1 MSASWAIQIAE
12 SFLAATTAFRVNFH
26 MKSMTGFGRATASLG
41 AHTLTA
47 QVSSVNRKTLDL
59 TVSLPEEW
67 ESLEPQINDLVR
79 KYAVRGKVHVA
90 LELTGANGEQS
101 VSWDET
107 AAGETLAKLKAFAE
121 KQGVA
126 FQPTPELL
134 WQVANS
140 QRKSSNV
147 PAVETAQ
154 PVVLAA
160 LEAALKSFA
169 EMRARE
175 GSSLLTDFLAR
186 LAILQNHATAITEH
200 APQVPKNYRE
210 QLMQRLRQAGLEL
223 DLNDERVLKEIVIF
237 ADRCDIAEELTR
249 LRSHFEQFTA
259 LLKSGGEMGRKSEFI
274 LQEMGREV
282 HTIGSKANDLV
293 ISRNVIELKNELE
306 RIREQIANVE

>member
-1 MSASWAIQIAE
+1 
-12 SFLAATTAFRVNFH
+12 
-26 MKSMTGFGRATASLG
+26 
-41 AHTLTA
+41 LTA

-67 ESLEPQINDLVR
+67 ETLEPLINDLVR
-79 KYAVRGKVHVA
+79 KYAVRGKVHVD

-101 VSWDET
+101 VSWDE
-107 AAGETLAKLKAFAE
+107 AAVAETLAKLAAFAA

-140 QRKSSNV
+140 QRKSSTV
-147 PAVETAQ
+147 PAMETAQ
-154 PVVLAA
+154 PVVLAT

-175 GSSLLTDFLAR
+175 GATLLTDFLAR
-186 LAILQNHATAITEH
+186 VAIVQNHATMIAER

-210 QLMQRLRQAGLEL
+210 QLMLRLRQAGLEL
-223 DLNDERVLKEIVIF
+223 DLNDDRVLKEIALF

-249 LRSHFEQFTA
+249 LCSHFEQFTA
-259 LLKSGGEMGRKSEFI
+259 LLKSTGEMGRKSEFI

-293 ISRNVIELKNELE
+293 ISRAVIELKNELE

>member
-1 MSASWAIQIAE
+1 
-12 SFLAATTAFRVNFH
+12 

-59 TVSLPEEW
+59 TVKLPEEW

-79 KYAVRGKVHVA
+79 KYASRGKVHVD
-90 LELTGANGEQS
+90 LELTGANGGQT
-101 VSWDET
+101 VVWDET
-107 AAGETLAKLKAFAE
+107 AVGETLAKLNALAA

-126 FQPTPELL
+126 FQPSSELF
-134 WQVANS
+134 WQIANS
-140 QRKSSNV
+140 QRKASELPS
-147 PAVETAQ
+147 AETAQ
-154 PVVLAA
+154 TVVLAT

-175 GSSLLTDFLAR
+175 GATLLTDFLAR
-186 LAILQNHATAITEH
+186 VAIIQNHATTVAER

-223 DLNDERVLKEIVIF
+223 DLNDERVLKEIALF

-249 LRSHFEQFTA
+249 LRSHFEQFIA
-259 LLKSGGEMGRKSEFI
+259 LLKSNGEIGRKSEFI

-282 HTIGSKANDLV
+282 HTIGSKANDLT

>member
-1 MSASWAIQIAE
+1 
-12 SFLAATTAFRVNFH
+12 

-41 AHTLTA
+41 THTLTA

-67 ESLEPQINDLVR
+67 ESFEPLINDLVR
-79 KYAVRGKVHVA
+79 KYAVRGKIHIG

-101 VSWDET
+101 VSWDE
-107 AAGETLAKLKAFAE
+107 AVVFEILAKLKAFAA

-140 QRKSSNV
+140 QRKSSTV
-147 PAVETAQ
+147 PTAETAQ
-154 PVVLAA
+154 SVVLAT
-160 LEAALKSFA
+160 LETALKSFA

-175 GSSLLTDFLAR
+175 GATLLTDFLAR
-186 LAILQNHATAITEH
+186 LAIIQNHATLVAER

-210 QLMQRLRQAGLEL
+210 QLVLRLRQAGLEF
-223 DLNDERVLKEIVIF
+223 DLNDERVLKEIALF

-249 LRSHFEQFTA
+249 LRSHFEQFAA
-259 LLKSGGEMGRKSEFI
+259 LLKSAGEIGRKSEFI

-282 HTIGSKANDLV
+282 HTIGSKANDLT

-306 RIREQIANVE
+306 RVREQIANVE